1 MDVSYADRKVGKI
14 CESEREMRRT
24 YGAELA
30 RKIAQ
35 RLAALRAAENLED
48 MRPPALGKC
57 HAMSG
62 DKDGCLS
69 LHLTANWRLVFS
81 PTEHEEDE
89 QGGLKWAS
97 VTAVTI
103 EEIEDYH

>member
-1 MDVSYADRKVGKI
+1 MDVTYGDRKVGKI
-14 CESEREMRRT
+14 CESERDMRRS
-24 YGAELA
+24 YGPDLA
-30 RKIAQ
+30 KKIGQ
-35 RLAALRAAENLED
+35 RLAQLRAAETLED

-57 HAMSG
+57 HELSG

-81 PTEHEEDE
+81 PREYEEDE
-89 QGGLKWAS
+89 QGGLKWSS
-97 VTAVTI
+97 VTAVII

>member
-1 MDVSYADRKVGKI
+1 
-14 CESEREMRRT
+14 MRRT
-24 YGAELA
+24 YGAVLA
-30 RKIAQ
+30 KKIAQ
-35 RLAALRAAENLED
+35 RLAALRAAETLED

-57 HAMSG
+57 HELSG

-81 PTEHEEDE
+81 PEEYEEED
-89 QGGLKWAS
+89 QGGLKWS
-97 VTAVTI
+97 SITSVTI